1 MTRANLRCSYCG
13 SRGLREFPGFPDLPR
28 VTSDCRP
35 YPPGGRLFICMHCS
49 LVQKLA
55 DQRWMDEIAGIYA
68 TYDMYKQ
75 ACGAEQAV
83 LDPSSN
89 RFELRSDL
97 IVRYLAAKVGF
108 RDGMKL
114 LDVGCGTGVTLEALA
129 KAPGELRLFGLEFDE
144 RNLERLRRIRGFER
158 LYLGALGDI
167 PATFEIVTLVH
178 AVEHF
183 PDPAG
188 TLGDSLGRLSADGT
202 LFVQVVDSP
211 NNPFDLVIADHMGH
225 FSATTLSAVAFK
237 QGLEVLALDDNLVR
251 RELAMIA
258 RRRATGSPEPA
269 AETMATDFLFAERN
283 LEWLRTV
290 LREASHAA
298 ANHPKL
304 GLFGSSVAAT
314 WLAGALGDAID
325 FFVDEDPSRIGRRHL
340 DRPIVAPQ
348 DVPGD
353 AAVYVGMAPVSA
365 EAVLKRYAKSS
376 LKLVA
381 PPPLKPL

>member
-1 MTRANLRCSYCG
+1 
-13 SRGLREFPGFPDLPR
+13 
-28 VTSDCRP
+28 
-35 YPPGGRLFICMHCS
+35 
-49 LVQKLA
+49 
-55 DQRWMDEIAGIYA
+55 
-68 TYDMYKQ
+68 
-75 ACGAEQAV
+75 
-83 LDPSSN
+83 
-89 RFELRSDL
+89 
-97 IVRYLAAKVGF
+97 
-108 RDGMKL
+108 
-114 LDVGCGTGVTLEALA
+114 
-129 KAPGELRLFGLEFDE
+129 
-144 RNLERLRRIRGFER
+144 
-158 LYLGALGDI
+158 
-167 PATFEIVTLVH
+167 
-178 AVEHF
+178 
-183 PDPAG
+183 
-188 TLGDSLGRLSADGT
+188 
-202 LFVQVVDSP
+202 
-211 NNPFDLVIADHMGH
+211 
-225 FSATTLSAVAFK
+225 
-237 QGLEVLALDDNLVR
+237 
-251 RELAMIA
+251 
-258 RRRATGSPEPA
+258 
-269 AETMATDFLFAERN
+269 MATDFLFAERN